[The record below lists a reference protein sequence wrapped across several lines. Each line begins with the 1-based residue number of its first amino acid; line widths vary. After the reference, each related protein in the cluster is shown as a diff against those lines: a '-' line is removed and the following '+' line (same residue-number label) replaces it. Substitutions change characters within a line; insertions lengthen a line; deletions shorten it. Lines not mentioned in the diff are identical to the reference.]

1 MQIVHQIRAQAL
13 LKALLR
19 DIHLARGGGG
29 TSLQEAN
36 GDVPLDKVAF
46 SQLD

>member
-19 DIHLARGGGG
+19 DIHLARGG